1 MLICVNL
8 CPGEK
13 WQGSGQL
20 ELTWAARG
28 RHRRRPLGTL
38 LRGRYASIRAPLNTH
53 SCDVKRSQDDHELFE
68 SSVDD
73 QSCPD

>member
-1 MLICVNL
+1 MA
-8 CPGEK
+8 
-13 WQGSGQL
+13 GSR
-20 ELTWAARG
+20 AAQADPDG
-28 RHRRRPLGTL
+28 RKAVTAETPLGSV

-73 QSCPD
+73 PSCPD

>member
-1 MLICVNL
+1 M
-8 CPGEK
+8 PEK
-13 WQGSGQL
+13 N
-20 ELTWAARG
+20 G
-28 RHRRRPLGTL
+28 RRWSTDADPDGRKAVTAEQPLGTI
-38 LRGRYASIRAPLNTH
+38 LRGRYASIGAPLNTH

>member
-1 MLICVNL
+1 M
-8 CPGEK
+8 PEK
-13 WQGSGQL
+13 N
-20 ELTWAARG
+20 G
-28 RHRRRPLGTL
+28 RKWSTDADPDDKKVVSADLALGTV
-38 LRGRYASIRAPLNTH
+38 LRGRYASIASPLNTH

>member
-1 MLICVNL
+1 MA
-8 CPGEK
+8 
-13 WQGSGQL
+13 GSQQT
-20 ELTWAARG
+20 LTPDGRNAVAAES
-28 RHRRRPLGTL
+28 PLGTM
-38 LRGRYASIRAPLNTH
+38 LRGRYASIGAPLNTH

>member
-1 MLICVNL
+1 MY
-8 CPGEK
+8 PGEK
-13 WQGSGQL
+13 WQGREQPGADPHGKKAVTAEQ
-20 ELTWAARG
+20 
-28 RHRRRPLGTL
+28 PLGTM
-38 LRGRYASIRAPLNTH
+38 LRGRYASICTPLNTH